1 MVRCASSTLPVVA
14 RSGRHLRG
22 PPHLPP
28 GRCRAQTSL
37 SQAPLS
43 QAPRQSVYSCDFMGT
58 GLRCGRLRSPRKQP
72 RLAEVRGAGDLNLYS
87 DVAAADLHPSIVFC
101 SQQPLSTADP
111 GIFEGCPHSQ
121 GGVGDGEAKVKVRG
135 LPRTLLALAGQAP
148 PPFITFNASSIQK
161 CMLRPGHGRELAADS

>member
-1 MVRCASSTLPVVA
+1 MADYIQRGLGWRASNW
-14 RSGRHLRG
+14 
-22 PPHLPP
+22 
-28 GRCRAQTSL
+28 Q
-37 SQAPLS
+37 
-43 QAPRQSVYSCDFMGT
+43 YSCDFMGT

-148 PPFITFNASSIQK
+148 PPFNLQCFLHPEMYVETWPWKRAGS
-161 CMLRPGHGRELAADS
+161 